1 MSENDLYDILQ
12 SLLPASV
19 QFVDPYLD
27 DVPVPKG
34 DYCQFCLLS
43 RKNIAWNQE
52 RQVAVDD
59 DKGTVTAE
67 YDIQRVYS
75 VQIDFYGDNAC
86 ENAGLFNQTLMQN
99 LQDEENEKVSL
110 KYIGDVE
117 NRVFLAENKQYQ
129 KRYGFDIDLFIVDT
143 ISKEYPYI
151 KRVQTN
157 IKRS

>member
-12 SLLPASV
+12 SLLPAGV

-75 VQIDFYGDNAC
+75 VQIDFYGDKAC

-99 LQDEENEKVSL
+99 L
-110 KYIGDVE
+110 
-117 NRVFLAENKQYQ
+117 
-129 KRYGFDIDLFIVDT
+129 
-143 ISKEYPYI
+143 
-151 KRVQTN
+151 
-157 IKRS
+157 